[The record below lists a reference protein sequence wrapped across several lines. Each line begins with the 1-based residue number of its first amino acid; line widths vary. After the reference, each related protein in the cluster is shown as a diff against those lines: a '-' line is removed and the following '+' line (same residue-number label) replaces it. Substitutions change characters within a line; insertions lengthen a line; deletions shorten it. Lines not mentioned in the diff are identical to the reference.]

1 MLHAALA
8 NVANP
13 KQLPELSQLLLAS
26 RQQSE
31 GHSVGSA
38 ATMTHI
44 LSQQQPA
51 ELESWLNA
59 ADVVRGRARTARI
72 LPLPACSIHLLACAA
87 GVPERGRALFG
98 SAGEQRAEISTA
110 ALLAGT
116 GEIYCWRS

>member
-31 GHSVGSA
+31 GHSA

-59 ADVVRGRARTARI
+59 ADVVSNVLRSARQHYSLAREKFTAGDPNISQQACNSSAHAHAPHRGV
-72 LPLPACSIHLLACAA
+72 AA
-87 GVPERGRALFG
+87 GPVQCA
-98 SAGEQRAEISTA
+98 T
-110 ALLAGT
+110 
-116 GEIYCWRS
+116 